1 MKNVEIAGGEGLGGR
16 SPLNPSLISWSE
28 NKKALRNVMLYV
40 NNSDKTVLANNMDYN
55 IEFSNGQTYTITIP

>member
-16 SPLNPSLISWSE
+16 SPLNPSLISP
-28 NKKALRNVMLYV
+28 NRNVFLLV
-40 NNSDKTVLANNMDYN
+40 NGKTNVILVDNMDYN

>member
-16 SPLNPSLISWSE
+16 SPLNPSLISS
-28 NKKALRNVMLYV
+28 NRNVFLLV
-40 NNSDKTVLANNMDYN
+40 NGKTNVILVDNMDYN